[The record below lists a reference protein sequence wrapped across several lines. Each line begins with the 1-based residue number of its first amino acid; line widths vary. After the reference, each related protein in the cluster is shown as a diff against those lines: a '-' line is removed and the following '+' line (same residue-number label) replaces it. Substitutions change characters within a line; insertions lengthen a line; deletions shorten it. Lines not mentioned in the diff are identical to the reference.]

1 MDAIFLP
8 CWLQRQQFL
17 QLRIRRRLVHVLILD
32 FRVEDIVRSFAFV
45 VIRSVETLML
55 ESLAALGDHDTGQA
69 SVGTRR
75 VCKPIGGVCDG
86 SCCVGGRLLLSGLEW
101 AGERCHDVH
110 VSIFVLC
117 CDQTL
122 V

>member
-1 MDAIFLP
+1 MIQISQLIIYQHALVMDLHNYP
-8 CWLQRQQFL
+8 EN
-17 QLRIRRRLVHVLILD
+17 V
-32 FRVEDIVRSFAFV
+32 FAFV
-45 VIRSVETLML
+45 LIRSVETLML

-101 AGERCHDVH
+101 VGERCHDVH